1 MRGILHG
8 LCAGLALLFGLGA
21 PASALTILLTNDD
34 GFHAPGILAMQGALR
49 DAGHRV
55 IVVAPRTDQSGSSVK
70 ITTTAFALKQEA
82 PDVWVVDG
90 SPADSVWVG
99 LRRVLRDAPPDLV
112 VSGGNRGQNLGAVT
126 NLSGT
131 VGAAVMAALNDVP
144 AIAVSVG
151 IDLAEAAAGFPSTAA
166 AYPAA
171 GAFTA
176 QLVARLAASRN
187 DGPLL
192 PPRTVLN
199 VNYPARPAADV
210 RPARWTR
217 LGAELGYAADYVDGD
232 GADTVKL
239 AFGPDPNP
247 YAANNP
253 HDTARFAAGHVTVTV
268 LQADWLAPRAVRVET
283 MRRVGDLVRP

>member
-1 MRGILHG
+1 MRGFLHALCVG
-8 LCAGLALLFGLGA
+8 LVLLLGSGS
-21 PASALTILLTNDD
+21 PASALTLLLTNDD
-34 GFHAPGILAMQGALR
+34 GFQAPGLQAMQAALR
-49 DAGHRV
+49 EAGHRV
-55 IVVAPRTDQSGSSVK
+55 IVVAPRLDQSGSSVK
-70 ITTTAFALKQEA
+70 ITTTPLALKQEA

-90 SPADSVWVG
+90 SPADAVWVG
-99 LRRVLRDAPPDLV
+99 LRRVLRETPPDLV
-112 VSGGNRGQNLGAVT
+112 VSGSNRGQNLGAVS

-151 IDLAEAAAGFPSTAA
+151 IDFAEAEAGFPSTVA

-176 QLVARLAASRN
+176 KLVARLAGARG
-187 DGPLL
+187 DGALL

-199 VNYPARPAADV
+199 VNYPARPPAEV

-217 LGAELGYAADYVDGD
+217 LGPEFGYAADYADGESP
-232 GADTVKL
+232 GTVKL
-239 AFGPDPNP
+239 ALGPDPNR
-247 YAANNP
+247 YAEKDA

-268 LQADWLAPRAVRVET
+268 LQADWLAPRAVRLDA